1 MEQAG
6 LNLTD
11 VILND
16 GKVVHKTVSLGK
28 MSLEM
33 PFGTYPVLQADPVDL
48 TITNKGDQRLLIEG
62 SVSLVVEIP
71 CDRCLDPV
79 KVPMKF
85 SFEVEADTKIS
96 EEERVKTL
104 EDNDFL
110 HGYDLDVDK
119 LVYGE
124 ALLNWPSRVLCKDDC
139 AGLCRKCG
147 KNLNREV
154 CSCDRTDPD
163 PRMAKIRDIFR
174 TFKEV

>member
-1 MEQAG
+1 MEQTG

-16 GKVVHKTVSLGK
+16 GKSVNRVVSLGK
-28 MSLEM
+28 MALEL
-33 PFGTYPVLQADPVDL
+33 PFGTFPVLHADPVRL
-48 TITNKGDQRLLIEG
+48 TITNKGDQQLLIEG
-62 SVSLVVEIP
+62 SISLIVEVP

-79 KVPMKF
+79 EVPLDF
-85 SFEVEADTKIS
+85 SFEVETDTKVS
-96 EEERVKTL
+96 EEERIKTL

-147 KNLNREV
+147 RNLNREV